1 MNLVG
6 KIFVG
11 IIALMSVVCLTLSV
25 VSYASHHNWKEE
37 SAKLDEQIKTLESEK
52 SQLSAL
58 KTTLEKE
65 KADAELAYA
74 QTIQA
79 LRSKT
84 EELAAQNQELGA
96 DNEQL
101 QKDLQARV
109 DAIETNGRTI
119 NDLREQLESTT
130 VDLATAQ
137 QLRASYL
144 RDLAETMGKL
154 HTLSA
159 LFGDLEGQ
167 NADLAKAHADVLTVL
182 QQHNLNP
189 DPSVYSEL
197 PKNAVRG
204 TIEVVK
210 EGPEGLTMISIGSDD
225 GLAKGNQ
232 LHVRR
237 GDSYL
242 GKLEVVTVEPNRAV
256 CKVLPGYRQGVM
268 MEGDE
273 VYSQEI
279 N

>member
-25 VSYASHHNWKEE
+25 VSYASHHNWKER
-37 SAKLDEQIKTLESEK
+37 SAKLDEQIKALESEK

-58 KTTLEKE
+58 KSTLEKE
-65 KADAELAYA
+65 KADAELAYT

-79 LRSKT
+79 LRAET
-84 EELAAQNQELGA
+84 EELAAENQTLA
-96 DNEQL
+96 ANNEQL

-109 DAIETNGRTI
+109 DAISTNGQTI
-119 NDLREQLESTT
+119 NDLRRQLESTT

-144 RDLAETMGKL
+144 RDLAQTMGNL
-154 HTLSA
+154 YNVAA
-159 LFGDLEGQ
+159 LLGEVKEQ
-167 NADLAKAHADVLTVL
+167 NADLTKAHDDVLTVL
-182 QQHNLNP
+182 QQHGLNP
-189 DPSVYSEL
+189 DPSLYGDL

-204 TIEVVK
+204 AIEVVK

-225 GLAKGNQ
+225 GLAKGNR

-237 GDSYL
+237 GDVYL

-256 CKVLPGYRQGVM
+256 CKVVPGYRQGTM